1 MEEPLPNPRALP
13 AAAVLRAAS
22 RLSII
27 ATDLQGVISVFN
39 TGAEELLGYRA
50 EELAGR
56 STLEIFH
63 LPAELDAYAREL
75 SRRLGR
81 PVAGFETFVVL
92 AREGGPKEFDRHE
105 WTYVRKDGSHV
116 SVELTVTGI
125 YGDSGALE
133 GYLGVAQD
141 LSGRKALESEL
152 RQAQLSVDN
161 AGDIIL
167 WGDLETG
174 RIVFANKAAC
184 VELGYTRDEL
194 LGLTIP
200 DISPTRSLEA
210 WRAHGQTLRDV
221 GPTTAER
228 PLRRKNGSEF
238 YVESSSTLVEHKG
251 GAYSLGIMRDVTRRR
266 LLQAQLRQAR
276 VGMDSVQDMIFWVRV
291 EDRSVTYANRAAYQL
306 LGYGQGELLGLDVA
320 QVNPERGGESWR
332 ESCARLRQGGP
343 HAFEA
348 LYRRKDGSLFPVET
362 SATIVIHEDQEY
374 AVGIVRDI
382 TDRKAAEERLRQETR
397 LNASVAEAARA
408 LLGPSPDMAAIAEL
422 LLARACEL
430 TGSRYGYVAFVDE
443 DTGDLRPRA
452 MNAMMQSGECTLG
465 QLPVTFPMRIDGRYN
480 GLWGHSLNTRQ
491 GFFTN
496 DPAAHSASTGLPA
509 GHVPVRRLLSIPA
522 LSKNRPVGQITLA
535 NPPRDYTDA
544 DLEVVCSLADL
555 FALGA
560 EQQLSQRELMAA
572 KEEAESSSR
581 VKSQFLANM
590 THEVRTP
597 LNGVLG
603 MLQVLQ
609 ATPLAQDQKEYAAV
623 ALEAAERLNQL
634 FGNVL
639 EFARLDA
646 ASGTAECLLF
656 PLTDLLSALRAVYQP
671 QAEAKGLAFLL
682 DVAPGL
688 PELMRSDPQAL
699 RQALS
704 KLLDNALK
712 FTPSGQVVLAVALEP
727 EDATRITFRVED
739 SGIGIPAEQREQ
751 VFEAF
756 RQADASFTRTY
767 GGAGLGLAIVRRL
780 ARQMG
785 GVIQTADRP
794 GGGTVMRLTIPVDC
808 DPQNAA

>member
-1 MEEPLPNPRALP
+1 MPNPRALP

-22 RLSII
+22 RLSVI
-27 ATDLQGVISVFN
+27 ATDLHGVISVFN

-50 EELAGR
+50 EELVGR
-56 STLEIFH
+56 STPKIFH
-63 LPAELDAYAREL
+63 VSAELDAYGREL
-75 SRRLGR
+75 SGRLGR
-81 PVAGFETFVVL
+81 PVAGFETFVAL
-92 AREGGPKEFDRHE
+92 AQEGGPKGYDRRE

-116 SVELTVTGI
+116 PVELTVTGV

-141 LSGRKALESEL
+141 LSSRKALESEL

-167 WGDLETG
+167 WGDIETG

-184 VELGYTRDEL
+184 TELGYTREEL
-194 LGLTIP
+194 LALTIP
-200 DISPTRSLEA
+200 DISPTRNLEA
-210 WRAHGQTLRDV
+210 WRAHGQALRDV
-221 GPTTAER
+221 GPTTGER
-228 PLRRKNGSEF
+228 PLRRKDGSQF
-238 YVESSSTLVEHKG
+238 YVESSSTLVEHEG
-251 GAYSLGIMRDVTRRR
+251 GVYSLGIMRDVTRRR

-291 EDRSVTYANRAAYQL
+291 EDRRVTYANRAAYQL
-306 LGYGQGELLGLDVA
+306 LGYGQGELIGLDAV
-320 QVNPERGGESWR
+320 QVNPERGGENWR
-332 ESCARLRQGGP
+332 ESCARLRQGGR
-343 HAFEA
+343 HTFEA

-362 SATIVIHEDQEY
+362 SATIVIHEGQEY

-408 LLGPSPDMAAIAEL
+408 LLGPSPDMTAIAEL

-430 TGSRYGYVAFVDE
+430 TGSRHGYVAFVDE
-443 DTGDLRPRA
+443 DTGGLQPRA
-452 MNAMMQSGECTLG
+452 MSAMIQNGECKLG
-465 QLPVTFPMRIDGRYN
+465 ELPVTFPMRTDGGYN
-480 GLWGHSLNTRQ
+480 GLWGYSLNTRQ
-491 GFFTN
+491 GFYTN
-496 DPAAHSASTGLPA
+496 DPAAHPAATGLPS
-509 GHVPVRRLLSIPA
+509 GHVSVRRLLSVPA
-522 LSKNRPVGQITLA
+522 LSKNRLVGQITLA
-535 NPPRDYTDA
+535 NASRDYTGA
-544 DLEVVCSLADL
+544 DLEVAGSLADL

-560 EQQLSQRELMAA
+560 EQQLSQRELVAA

-639 EFARLDA
+639 EFARLDS
-646 ASGTAECLLF
+646 ASAEAECLLF
-656 PLTDLLSALRAVYQP
+656 PPTDLVSALRAVYQP

-688 PELMRSDPQAL
+688 PELIRSDPQAL
-699 RQALS
+699 RQALA

-712 FTPSGQVVLAVALEP
+712 FTPSGQVTLAVALEP

-808 DPQNAA
+808 DPQSAA